1 MRENPPNNYNPNLH
15 GLKQE
20 DVSGFLKEIAQIM
33 GLLPA
38 DSPNIQSQTVQSHKC
53 STKIKQRPK

>member
-20 DVSGFLKEIAQIM
+20 DVSGFLQEIAQIM
-33 GLLPA
+33 GYLPT
-38 DSPNIQSQTVQSHKC
+38 DSPNLQSQTVESHEC
-53 STKIKQRPK
+53 STK